1 MIGKLLTS
9 KALPWLSGGLIVLI
23 LGLLT
28 AVYALHSRNNSLT
41 ERMGALNS
49 QNTQLAKYVQSQSES
64 YQALASEMQKRD
76 QLIAEAQ
83 QARQNS
89 ERKAREQI
97 EALRQALANDEC
109 AGRPHPPAVA
119 DILRAGSSDRVQD

>member
-28 AVYALHSRNNSLT
+28 AVYALHSRNNFLA
-41 ERMGALNS
+41 ERMGELSS
-49 QNTQLAKYVQSQSES
+49 QNTQLAQSLQSQSES

-76 QLIAEAQ
+76 RLITQAQ
-83 QARQNS
+83 QARQHS

-109 AGRPHPPAVA
+109 AGRPHPPAVT

>member
-9 KALPWLSGGLIVLI
+9 KVLPWLSGGLIVLI
-23 LGLLT
+23 GLLV
-28 AVYALHSRNNSLT
+28 ALASALHSRNNSLA

-49 QNTQLAKYVQSQSES
+49 HNAQLAQSLQSQSES
-64 YQALASEMQKRD
+64 YQALVSEMQKRD
-76 QLIAEAQ
+76 QLITQAQ
-83 QARQNS
+83 QAHQHS

-97 EALRQALANDEC
+97 EALRKALANDEC

>member
-28 AVYALHSRNNSLT
+28 AVYALHSRN
-41 ERMGALNS
+41 GALNEKVG
-49 QNTQLAKYVQSQSES
+49 NLGAENVMLAESLRNQSES
-64 YQALASEMQKRD
+64 YQALAAELKRRD
-76 QLIAEAQ
+76 QLVMQAH
-83 QARQNS
+83 QARKKS

-119 DILRAGSSDRVQD
+119 NILRAGSSDRVQD

>member
-1 MIGKLLTS
+1 MIGRLLAS
-9 KALPWLSGGLIVLI
+9 KALPWVAGGLAA
-23 LGLLT
+23 LLLALLA
-28 AVYALHSRNNSLT
+28 AVYALHSRNTTLSERVGNLGAENVMLAESL
-41 ERMGALNS
+41 R
-49 QNTQLAKYVQSQSES
+49 SQSES

-76 QLIAEAQ
+76 QLITQAQ
-83 QARQNS
+83 QARHNS